1 MTDVEGGKKAYI
13 PDIVKITIQRI
24 LEAIKYKGKPGLLK
38 VEIVYGFDGA
48 GYVPI
53 SAFFSCLFTFI
64 FHFSSY
70 SQFGGASMSTDQR
83 NMIHGGLRIFRIVEY
98 DTNKEIFCEDSLDY
112 DTVRPHF
119 LITGSETEERVRM
132 IAAWLDEEIE
142 KAETVFPTYDG
153 KNFSATCKFYLSVDG
168 KVSRMCV

>member
-1 MTDVEGGKKAYI
+1 
-13 PDIVKITIQRI
+13 
-24 LEAIKYKGKPGLLK
+24 
-38 VEIVYGFDGA
+38 
-48 GYVPI
+48 
-53 SAFFSCLFTFI
+53 
-64 FHFSSY
+64 
-70 SQFGGASMSTDQR
+70 MSTDQR

-98 DTNKEIFCEDSLDY
+98 DTGKEIFCEDSLDY

-142 KAETVFPTYDG
+142 KAETVFPTYNG

-168 KVSRMCV
+168 KVSRMCVLIQWLKFFFASVSNFGIFVVMGQTLFYRASNKLKHHFSNIEQTRMCSSIGDQTRTPFFWLQTNEH